1 MGKGTPKGEGQ
12 ENGVLPGGEGQSS
25 KRMEKVKSLTLSDIK
40 APTSLGRKGFS
51 QSYIIY
57 VIKFIKFFHLQGG

>member
-1 MGKGTPKGEGQ
+1 MGKGPPKGEGQ

-40 APTSLGRKGFS
+40 APTSLGRKRFC
-51 QSYIIY
+51 QVYMIH
-57 VIKFIKFFHLQGG
+57 VIA